1 MNNKKFNLIAGL
13 VESTA
18 STGLPDINPWGDGSQ
33 LSYLKFID
41 SKYDTQRN
49 TNISFSGACYGY
61 QNPYNSTDSIR
72 AKPAKT
78 AYSTSFI
85 PSSLSSSGWSF
96 SFWYNVNNCSGFG
109 SVSESNQEILHY
121 APLDI
126 IIQFSGQ
133 RIEAGFNLTPTIASN
148 YEWTNRN
155 NNRHVVVQGKSNR
168 MYVYVDGTLKNSSSN
183 MYYANRSS
191 RRILFANDRAFSQ
204 SNTSYIAEQG
214 GISHLRTF
222 TRMLITDEITQL
234 YQQFD

>member
-18 STGLPDINPWGDGSQ
+18 STGLPDINPWDDGSQ

-49 TNISFSGACYGY
+49 TNISFNNACYGY

-72 AKPAKT
+72 AKSNRT
-78 AYSTSFI
+78 AYSNAFI

-109 SVSESNQEILHY
+109 SVTEGNVPVIHY

-126 IIQFSGQ
+126 MIQFSGQ
-133 RIEAGFNLTPTIASN
+133 RMEAGFNVTPTIASN
-148 YEWTNRN
+148 YEWISRN
-155 NNRHVVVQGKSNR
+155 NNRYVVVQGKSNR
-168 MYVYVDGTLKNSSSN
+168 MYIYVDGTLKSSSSN
-183 MYYANRSS
+183 MYYANRRS
-191 RRILFANDRAFSQ
+191 RRDLFANDNSHTTGA
-204 SNTSYIAEQG
+204 NQG
-214 GISHLRTF
+214 GISYLRTF
-222 TRMLITDEITQL
+222 TRMLTTDEITQL